1 MPDYLPRTD
10 ANFDIFQD
18 NFMGKVQPKLAAWG
32 IPVADFTALQALQTA
47 WNSAWALAKDKDT
60 RSRGDVRAKE
70 VARKGYE
77 AGLRRFVKTWIAFN
91 NNVTDADIESLGLK
105 VRDIEPTPKPKIAT
119 FPIIGLKAMGG
130 SDIEVRCRVTT
141 DQTRPSKHRAAD
153 GIECRFVLVPVGEM
167 PPDNWDDCPKTQVSK
182 KAQFIISCGAK
193 GIGQRFY
200 GFFRWANIS
209 KPANSGPW
217 TNAINVV
224 IA

>member
-1 MPDYLPRTD
+1 MSDYLPASD
-10 ANFDIFQD
+10 ADFDIFQD
-18 NFMGKVQPKLAAWG
+18 NFMKKVEPKLEDWE
-32 IPVADFTALQALQTA
+32 IPEAKFTALQVLQTA

-60 RSRGDVRAKE
+60 RSRGDVRAKI

-91 NNVTDADIESLGLK
+91 DKLTDADIESLGLK
-105 VRDIEPTPKPKIAT
+105 VRDIEPTPKPKITT
-119 FPIIGLKAMGG
+119 FPIIGLKSMGG
-130 SDIEVRCRVTT
+130 SDIEVRCRLTT
-141 DQTRPSKHRAAD
+141 DETRCSKPRAAD
-153 GIECRFVLVPVGEM
+153 AIECRFIIVPIGEV
-167 PPDNWDDCPKTQVSK
+167 PPDNWDDCPKTQVFK
-182 KAQFIISCGAK
+182 KALFIINCGAK